1 MSNRVLNE
9 PADLVRYMGF
19 LSEQPFPMT
28 VSHAKGAKR
37 TNPQNK
43 TIHMWYGE
51 AATKLGDTTAEDVR
65 AECKLQFGVPI
76 LRRDN
81 AAFLLEYDSTF
92 KPLPYDRKRA
102 IFKALDPAITS
113 RMNVKQLTEYMEA
126 MRQHFAQGGIYL
138 TDPELRKYEGMQ
150 A

>member
-1 MSNRVLNE
+1 MGSRVLHT
-9 PADLVRYMGF
+9 PSDLVEWFTHLGGQSY
-19 LSEQPFPMT
+19 PMT
-28 VSHAKGAKR
+28 VSHTKGEKR

-76 LRRDN
+76 LRRDD
-81 AAFLLEYDSTF
+81 AAFLLEYDANF
-92 KPLPYDRKRA
+92 KPFPYETKRKL
-102 IFKALDPAITS
+102 FKALDPAITS
-113 RMNVKQLTEYMEA
+113 RMTVKQLTEYMDA
-126 MRQHFAQGGIYL
+126 MRKHFAQAGVFL
-138 TDPELRKYEGMQ
+138 TDPELRKYE